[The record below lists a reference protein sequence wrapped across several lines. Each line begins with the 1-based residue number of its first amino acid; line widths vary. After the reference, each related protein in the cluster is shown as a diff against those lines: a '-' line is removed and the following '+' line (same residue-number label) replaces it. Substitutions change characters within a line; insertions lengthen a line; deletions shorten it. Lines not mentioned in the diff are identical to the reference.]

1 MRYYKMFGSRYL
13 GECRRCLYNHNGE
26 CEHPTSPSEMGR
38 RDKMTWITDERG
50 YAIFPNDC
58 PLETRYSGMQEPEI
72 RLIVEYPRDG
82 LTRKE
87 LTDMAIPNGIVLDE
101 CSICG
106 FSAPTVSYGL
116 DKDGLV
122 MDLYCEKCNNETG
135 WHPWKETIEI
145 WNGGE

>member
-1 MRYYKMFGSRYL
+1 
-13 GECRRCLYNHNGE
+13 
-26 CEHPTSPSEMGR
+26 
-38 RDKMTWITDERG
+38 MTWITDERG

-72 RLIVEYPRDG
+72 RLIVEYPRDR

-106 FSAPTVSYGL
+106 FSAPTRILWS
-116 DKDGLV
+116 
-122 MDLYCEKCNNETG
+122 E
-135 WHPWKETIEI
+135 
-145 WNGGE
+145 